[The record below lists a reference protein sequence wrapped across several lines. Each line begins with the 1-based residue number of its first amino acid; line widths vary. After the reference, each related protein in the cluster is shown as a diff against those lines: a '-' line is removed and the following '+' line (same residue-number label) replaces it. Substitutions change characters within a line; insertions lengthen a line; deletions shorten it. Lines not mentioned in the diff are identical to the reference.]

1 MRKTRISETMQN
13 IDQKYVDEATEY
25 KNNKNA
31 TPRKVWHKWI
41 AVAACFAIVLAVGI
55 PVVSDLFVSPDQK
68 DIVDSIMLI
77 EYDDAYWEIIENNP
91 EAIKK
96 YGLAEEITEKVIGN
110 HIAYLQKEVPEAER
124 SNYIIA
130 NEETNTELLEYYP
143 APYKAVRIFRDGD
156 KYYYAWFCN
165 YLVKNNES
173 LPIMDAFE
181 VYGIDEASDI
191 KSITPTKSDNEWKAN
206 GASITDSTLIS
217 AFFSEIS
224 KLTAFSFDE
233 YHEDVFAGE
242 LGKYE
247 DKGGGDVGS
256 ELYTRVADDR
266 KDILI
271 ETKDGLRFVIHYY
284 PSYGWINIT
293 KTLSYYQMSPE
304 ITEWLEN
311 NIE

>member
-1 MRKTRISETMQN
+1 MRKKRISETMGN
-13 IDQKYVDEATEY
+13 INQKYVNEATAYTGEA
-25 KNNKNA
+25 KA
-31 TPRKVWHKWI
+31 ARRPVWMKRGAI
-41 AVAACFAIVLAVGI
+41 AACFAVILAIGI
-55 PVVSDLFVSPDQK
+55 PVISDLFVSPDQK

-77 EYDDAYWEIIENNP
+77 EYDNAYWEIIENNQ

-110 HIAYLQKEVPEAER
+110 HIAHLQKEVPKAER

-130 NEETNTELLEYYP
+130 NEETDTELLEYSP

-191 KSITPTKSDNEWKAN
+191 ISITPIKTDNSWKAN
-206 GASITDSTLIS
+206 GKAITDRSVIS
-217 AFFSEIS
+217 EFYTEIS
-224 KLTAFSFDE
+224 SLIAFSFDE
-233 YHEDVFAGE
+233 YHEAVFADE
-242 LGKYE
+242 LWKYE

-256 ELYTRVADDR
+256 ELYTRVADDH
-266 KDILI
+266 KQIKI
-271 ETKDGLRFVIHYY
+271 ETKDGLYFVIGYY
-284 PSYGWINIT
+284 PSYGWIDINAT
-293 KTLSYYQMSPE
+293 MSYYQMSPK